1 MKSEDT
7 RHFEAILGKTKF
19 KEEYILNIV
28 QSWRDQLEVLSKIA
42 EILPQNA
49 LSAYVYG
56 LKHEFRFFLRA
67 IRYMFNYLLPKE
79 EALRSQFIPAI
90 AGLLVA
96 TYALLQK
103 EISLHSQ

>member
-1 MKSEDT
+1 MGA
-7 RHFEAILGKTKF
+7 RHIDAVLDELNF
-19 KEEYILNIV
+19 KEEYIHDIAH
-28 QSWRDQLEVLSKIA
+28 SWRHQLEVLSKIA
-42 EILPQNA
+42 EISPQNA

-56 LKHEFRFFLRA
+56 LKHEFRFFLRV
-67 IRYMFNYLLPKE
+67 IRYIFNYLLPKE

-96 TYALLQK
+96 TYAFLQK

>member
-7 RHFEAILGKTKF
+7 RHFEVILGKTKF

-42 EILPQNA
+42 EISPQNA

-56 LKHEFRFFLRA
+56 LKHEFRFFL
-67 IRYMFNYLLPKE
+67 
-79 EALRSQFIPAI
+79 
-90 AGLLVA
+90 
-96 TYALLQK
+96 
-103 EISLHSQ
+103 